1 MIMWKHFCVRSHS
14 MAIAIFEN
22 GNKECN
28 YKVRDVLKPRK
39 TGRRTVKNVRN
50 VRSVGV
56 MPISVGYFTL
66 T

>member
-1 MIMWKHFCVRSHS
+1 